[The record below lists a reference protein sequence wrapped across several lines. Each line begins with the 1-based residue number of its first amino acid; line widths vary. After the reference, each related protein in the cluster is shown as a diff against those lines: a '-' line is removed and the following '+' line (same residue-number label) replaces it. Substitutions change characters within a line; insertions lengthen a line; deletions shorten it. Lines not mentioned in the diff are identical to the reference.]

1 MVKINRRLLKIIG
14 VVLTVILLLTL
25 SVPLVFAANGSG
37 GGGGTGGGTGGG
49 SGGGTGGGSE
59 DPLALVSATPAD
71 GAVNVMQPLEIKL
84 VFNKNVAHMS
94 VRDANAQKFSLSDP
108 TGVVVPLTVQIA
120 DDQIEPEKRE
130 EVILIPKEQL
140 ASDTIYTIIISAGLE
155 SKSNTVLAQDMKL
168 TFRTAAAPAPVST
181 SDTAAI
187 QGELPQTSSAYPWW
201 VLWAG
206 LVLVLAGIAVI
217 SMSANRLRCNKK

>member
-1 MVKINRRLLKIIG
+1 LVQINRRLPMVIG

-25 SVPLVFAANGSG
+25 SIPLVFADNG
-37 GGGGTGGGTGGG
+37 GGG
-49 SGGGTGGGSE
+49 GGGTGGGSE

-94 VRDANAQKFSLSDP
+94 VRDANAEKFSLSAP
-108 TGVVVPLTVQIA
+108 NGVLVPLIVQIA
-120 DDQIEPEKRE
+120 DDQIEPEKRD

-155 SKSNTVLAQDMKL
+155 SKSKTVLL
-168 TFRTAAAPAPVST
+168 RT
-181 SDTAAI
+181 
-187 QGELPQTSSAYPWW
+187 
-201 VLWAG
+201 
-206 LVLVLAGIAVI
+206 
-217 SMSANRLRCNKK
+217 

>member
-1 MVKINRRLLKIIG
+1 LVQINRRLPMVIG

-25 SVPLVFAANGSG
+25 SIPLVFADNG
-37 GGGGTGGGTGGG
+37 GGG
-49 SGGGTGGGSE
+49 GGGTGGGSE

-94 VRDANAQKFSLSDP
+94 VRDANAEKFSLSAP
-108 TGVVVPLTVQIA
+108 NGVLVPLIVQIA
-120 DDQIEPEKRE
+120 DDQIEPEKRD

-155 SKSNTVLAQDMKL
+155 SKSNTVLAQDIKL

-181 SDTAAI
+181 SDTAAA
-187 QGELPQTSSAYPWW
+187 QSELPQTSSAIPLP
-201 VLWAG
+201 VVVTG
-206 LVLVLAGIAVI
+206 LVLVLAGIAVML
-217 SMSANRLRCNKK
+217 MSANRLRSNKK